1 MYGLPHSPTTSKLS
15 LLGFP
20 QSKSSLFFRAISNT
34 RESSWLILSIFTEQ
48 SPSAIR
54 PKRDVRPWKS
64 LLTWSLSSLLKAVL
78 RRGNRWPP
86 PLNLSRTSTLSFLP
100 QRGWG
105 AGGVKEQGITTQE
118 PTRAWTRSGTE
129 GTGETAWTPLHKAA
143 AVMQNR
149 KNTHDMMHKWL
160 VLGSGLNHRRQ
171 LSIKSHSCDD
181 YVFFLFVLT
190 WSLWNQR
197 LFPPCARPI

>member
-1 MYGLPHSPTTSKLS
+1 MTIFPKSYSLGTHMIWLKYSKLSRTRAAQCLLYSPTTSRLK

-20 QSKSSLFFRAISNT
+20 QSNSSPLFRAISNI
-34 RESSWLILSIFTEQ
+34 RESSRLILSIFTEQ
-48 SPSAIR
+48 SPSVIR

-78 RRGNRWPP
+78 RRGNKWPP

-100 QRGWG
+100 LRGWG
-105 AGGVKEQGITTQE
+105 ARGVKEQGITTQE

-143 AVMQNR
+143 VMRDGEQKIIYQAGCNYA
-149 KNTHDMMHKWL
+149 L
-160 VLGSGLNHRRQ
+160 
-171 LSIKSHSCDD
+171 I
-181 YVFFLFVLT
+181 
-190 WSLWNQR
+190 
-197 LFPPCARPI
+197 